1 VAELRDYQRETINDF
16 ECLVVAARGSVLD
29 FDVALR
35 MVPR

>member
-1 VAELRDYQRETINDF
+1 VAELRDYRRGTIDDF
-16 ECLVVAARGSVLD
+16 ERLVAAGARSMLD